1 MNPSGDERIKSR
13 WDFLDD
19 AIPPD
24 GHIQRFEQRLDK
36 RAGRKRTWFRGT
48 LWATA
53 AASVILLLGIQLLQ
67 ELKTA
72 DKMPEA
78 VSEVAGFYNRQLED
92 EIEKLL
98 PLLLRID
105 REEQQTVLEDIR
117 TMTEETEVWEKNVP
131 KMTEEELIARVIDR
145 YHMQIGSIR
154 HIRGILEQQTGEA
167 ARITF

>member
-1 MNPSGDERIKSR
+1 
-13 WDFLDD
+13 
-19 AIPPD
+19 
-24 GHIQRFEQRLDK
+24 
-36 RAGRKRTWFRGT
+36 
-48 LWATA
+48 
-53 AASVILLLGIQLLQ
+53 
-67 ELKTA
+67 
-72 DKMPEA
+72 MPEA